1 MFRYVAFVWDAA
13 DPVAREAQQ
22 LLSGLLES
30 GCAEWSAV
38 SRHDGLAVY
47 CAGIRRGS
55 MEPYELQDGTG
66 VVLGHLFRRSAEGF
80 SQSAP
85 IEFPVAETERVLRSR
100 GRHLVETYWGRYVL
114 FLREGGTGSSWVL
127 RDPSAGLPCM
137 CVVFSGV
144 RVFFSSMEDAVRLAL
159 GDFPVSWKYVAGT
172 LACHRLQS
180 NQTGLE
186 DVSQILGGECV
197 SLCGGRQSSEFYWDP
212 LRIAASAVLED
223 AGEAADELRRCVRD
237 CVQAWA
243 SCHGSLL
250 HTISG
255 GLDSSIVLACLQD
268 APSRPALTCVTYHSP
283 GSDGDE
289 REFARLAARRAGVEL
304 IEKPR
309 DPTISFEPLLHIRRT
324 SAPLTTFLYH
334 LENCRSQAELA
345 AERDASAI
353 VSGNAGDQLFYQARA
368 GLAAEDHVRR
378 NGLRRAV
385 FGIAM
390 DAARLDGSSVWQVLS
405 GALRNGLGNRA
416 RNPLAAVGDTPS
428 LISRD
433 VVEAAHGDESLVH
446 PLFRERE
453 RHPGGKW
460 FHAFSLLPP
469 ADPYNPV
476 GRPGDPEL
484 LAPLHSQ
491 PLIELALR
499 IPTYVLTIGGWD
511 RAIARRAF
519 LNDVPRQIITRRA
532 KGGVEEHAKL
542 ILLRNLG
549 LVREM
554 LLDGALASR
563 GILDRKGL
571 EDALSTHPTR
581 TGGACAELLDC
592 FAAEAWARR
601 WCAAHNLRA
610 AA

>member
-1 MFRYVAFVWDAA
+1 VFRYVAFVWDDA

-22 LLSGLLES
+22 LLTGLLES

-38 SRHDGLAVY
+38 ARRSGLAVF

-55 MEPYELQDGTG
+55 MEPYELQDGAG
-66 VVLGHLFRRSAEGF
+66 VVLGHLFMRSTAGP

-85 IEFPVAETERVLRSR
+85 TEFPAAEAERVLRSR
-100 GRHLVETYWGRYVL
+100 GRHLVENYWGRYVL
-114 FLREGGTGSSWVL
+114 FLRDGASGSSWVL
-127 RDPSAGLPCM
+127 RDPGAGLPCM
-137 CVVFSGV
+137 CVTFGGV
-144 RVFFSSMEDAVRLAL
+144 RVYFSSMEDAVRLAL
-159 GDFPVSWKYVAGT
+159 ADFTVSWQYVGGA
-172 LACHRLQS
+172 LAWHRLQS
-180 NQTGLE
+180 NRTGLE
-186 DVSQILGGECV
+186 DVSQVLGGECV
-197 SLCGGRQSSEFYWDP
+197 CLRGGNQSSEFYWDP
-212 LRIAASAVLED
+212 FRIAESDPLED
-223 AGEAADELRRCVRD
+223 AGEAARELRRCVRD

-268 APSRPALTCVTYHSP
+268 APSQPALACVTYHSP

-304 IEKPR
+304 IERPR
-309 DPTISFEPLLHIRRT
+309 DPTISFEPLLHVRRT
-324 SAPLTTFLYH
+324 SVPLTTFLYH
-334 LENCRSQAELA
+334 LENCRSQAALA
-345 AERDASAI
+345 AARGASAI
-353 VSGNAGDQLFYQARA
+353 VSGDAGDQLFYQARA

-378 NGLRRAV
+378 NGLRREV
-385 FGIAM
+385 LGIAM

-405 GALRNGLGNRA
+405 AALRHGLVGRA
-416 RNPLAAVGDTPS
+416 RDPLAAAGTLTA

-433 VVEAAHGDESLVH
+433 VVEAARHDESLIH
-446 PLFRERE
+446 PLFRDRGGA
-453 RHPGGKW
+453 PGGKW
-460 FHAFSLLPP
+460 FHAFSLLFP
-469 ADPYNPV
+469 ADPYNPA

-491 PLIELALR
+491 PLIELVLR
-499 IPTYVLTIGGWD
+499 IPTYVLTAGGWD
-511 RAIARRAF
+511 RSIARRAF
-519 LNDVPRQIITRRA
+519 LNDVPREIITRRA

-549 LVREM
+549 LAREM

-571 EDALSTHPTR
+571 EDALTTHPTR

-592 FAAEAWARR
+592 FAAEAWTRR
-601 WCAAHNLRA
+601 WCGAHALRVAA
-610 AA
+610 